1 MWDLG
6 TDGKWNMTVFV
17 SKRHKQKEEWLCMQ
31 SHFSSKSSQK
41 HKYSFFPIWSLIYR
55 PPGWDSFWNQHL
67 TNQQNLIAFISTH
80 CNFVPVSM
88 CSNCSNFSPIL
99 GSVRLFSLY
108 DKQLISCD
116 WKMHI
121 MTATVKSGSASVTF
135 LQLGIVIAF
144 IFFTVLLQYYF
155 STVLLNI
162 FLIVLHCL
170 LYLIGD
176 FEHLSTFSLP
186 VFPVSFFSC
195 LLFSASS
202 LQWLWI
208 RETNKR
214 QVCTCILVSCVIH
227 VQEVHRRNDVPQH
240 HWVGTGLGQEE
251 NWLQAL
257 SRCIYVK
264 WFGSH

>member
-1 MWDLG
+1 MV
-6 TDGKWNMTVFV
+6 N
-17 SKRHKQKEEWLCMQ
+17 EAWLCLYQ
-31 SHFSSKSSQK
+31 RDTNRKRSDYACNHIFLLNLHRSINIL
-41 HKYSFFPIWSLIYR
+41 FFPIWSLIYR
-55 PPGWDSFWNQHL
+55 PPGWDSFWNQHHQ
-67 TNQQNLIAFISTH
+67 THKSQNLIAFISTH

-88 CSNCSNFSPIL
+88 CSNCSNFSSIL

-155 STVLLNI
+155 GKVLLNI
-162 FLIVLHCL
+162 FVIVLHCL

-186 VFPVSFFSC
+186 VFPVSFLSC

-208 RETNKR
+208 RETDKR

-227 VQEVHRRNDVPQH
+227 VQEVHRRNDVPEH
-240 HWVGTGLGQEE
+240 HWVGTGLGQKE